1 MDESRD
7 IIAEIGGNLGSV
19 GCGDLRGV
27 VALTLE
33 RDIEGLEYLKM
44 ETVLE
49 EFEGRTGRKA
59 TTVSKSLGRVTTAIW
74 ESGNKDALREVYHGY
89 LPSCRPSPKSLIIR
103 LAYYERQR
111 RERKGGD

>member
-33 RDIEGLEYLKM
+33 RDIEGLEYL
-44 ETVLE
+44 
-49 EFEGRTGRKA
+49 
-59 TTVSKSLGRVTTAIW
+59 
-74 ESGNKDALREVYHGY
+74 
-89 LPSCRPSPKSLIIR
+89 
-103 LAYYERQR
+103 
-111 RERKGGD
+111 